1 MKNQIIAFI
10 LLITYSL
17 CTVTITTVTAGTC
30 ANSVYTFTLT
40 GTTTEAL
47 GNSQTAAVT
56 LSSPASTTPTCT
68 IVSENPAAQGGRR
81 LGAGDVT
88 ITCTI
93 STALSGATITVSE
106 VKVNGAAAT
115 IANLQQMSGT
125 ATCAGS
131 SSGSGTGSGS
141 GSGSGSTDE
150 KKDSGNFI
158 QLSRFLLMIILFAF

>member
-47 GNSQTAAVT
+47 GKTQTAAVT

-68 IVSENPAAQGGRR
+68 IVSEDPAAATRR
-81 LGAGDVT
+81 LKAGDVT

-93 STALSGATITVSE
+93 SSALSGATITVSG
-106 VKVNGAAAT
+106 VQVNGAAAT
-115 IANLQQMSGT
+115 ITGLTQMTGT

-131 SSGSGTGSGS
+131 SSGSGS

>member
-40 GTTTEAL
+40 GTTTQAL
-47 GNSQTAAVT
+47 GNTQTAAVT

-68 IVSENPAAQGGRR
+68 VSSEDPQTSRR
-81 LGAGDVT
+81 LTAGDVT

-93 STALSGATITVSE
+93 SSALSSATITVSE
-106 VKVNGAAAT
+106 VKVNNAAADISGIT
-115 IANLQQMSGT
+115 QMTGT
-125 ATCAGS
+125 ATCGGS
-131 SSGSGTGSGS
+131 SSGSSSGT
-141 GSGSGSTDE
+141 TE
-150 KKDSGNFI
+150 EEEDSGKFI
-158 QLSRFLLMIILFAF
+158 QLSGFLLMIILFAF

>member
-47 GNSQTAAVT
+47 GKTQTAAVT

-68 IVSENPAAQGGRR
+68 IVSENPAAQGSRR
-81 LGAGDVT
+81 LSPGDVT

-106 VKVNGAAAT
+106 VKVNNVAAT
-115 IANLQQMSGT
+115 ITGLTQMNGT

-131 SSGSGTGSGS
+131 SSGSGS

>member
-17 CTVTITTVTAGTC
+17 CTVTITKVNAGTC

-40 GTTTEAL
+40 GTTTDAL

-68 IVSENPAAQGGRR
+68 IVSEDPSRRR
-81 LGAGDVT
+81 LNAGDVT

-93 STALSGATITVSE
+93 SSALSGASITVSE
-106 VKVNGAAAT
+106 VKVNNAAAT
-115 IANLQQMSGT
+115 ITNIQQMSGT

-131 SSGSGTGSGS
+131 SSGSGTGS

>member
-17 CTVTITTVTAGTC
+17 CTVTITKVNAGTC

-40 GTTTEAL
+40 GTTDAAL
-47 GNSQTAAVT
+47 GATQTAAVT

-68 IVSENPAAQGGRR
+68 IVSENPAVTRR

-93 STALSGATITVSE
+93 SSALSGATITVSE
-106 VKVNGAAAT
+106 VKVNNAAAT
-115 IANLQQMSGT
+115 ITNIQQMSGT

-131 SSGSGTGSGS
+131 SSGSGS